1 MLDLLFFKNLKLPAS
16 FWPWKKGSE
25 GVLGIDFGSSSIKL
39 VELRKRQERASLMNY
54 GELAIG
60 PYGGAEVGR
69 VARLVESKAKESIK
83 DLLTETSAKSRDA
96 IVGIPVRSSFV
107 TIIEMPQMSEKE
119 AGEAI
124 KFEARKYIP
133 VPISEVLIDWWIIPE
148 TFMADDNKDEEDS
161 LSKKR
166 KLMSVL
172 LVAIHNEIIEKY
184 RSFMS
189 EAGIK
194 VLGFEIEV
202 FSAAR
207 VLVGSDLAPILLID
221 VGASSVK
228 MTVVDYGIVRTVFA
242 YERGAQSM
250 TDAVSGALGID
261 FARAEEMKR
270 AIGLSANPEHQEL
283 RSVLEPH
290 VDGFLTEAG
299 RLLADYRRKSGRSV
313 SRVILYGGGGAMRG
327 LAEKTAQRLGLE
339 TSLGQPFNRL
349 EYPLLVQPAIKE
361 VGPVFASSIGLGLRG
376 LK

>member
-1 MLDLLFFKNLKLPAS
+1 MPDLSFFKNLKLPTS
-16 FWPWKKGSE
+16 FWPWKKGAES
-25 GVLGIDFGSSSIKL
+25 VLGIDFGSSSIKL

-69 VARLVESKAKESIK
+69 VTRIVEAKAAEAVK
-83 DLLTETSAKSRDA
+83 DLLRETSAKSREA
-96 IVGIPVRSSFV
+96 IVGVPVRSSFV
-107 TIIEMPQMSEKE
+107 TTIEMPLMSEKE
-119 AGEAI
+119 MGEAI

-133 VPISEVLIDWWIIPE
+133 VPLSEVLIDWWIIPE
-148 TFMADDNKDEEDS
+148 TFKAGEEANEEDS

-166 KLMSVL
+166 KVMSVL
-172 LVAIHNEIIEKY
+172 LVAIHNEVIEKY
-184 RSFMS
+184 RSFML

-194 VLGFEIEV
+194 ISAFEIEI

-207 VLVGSDLAPILLID
+207 VLVGNDLAPILLID

-228 MTVVDYGIVRTVFA
+228 MTVVDYGIVRAVFV

-270 AIGLSANPEHQEL
+270 AIGLSPNPEHQEL
-283 RSVLEPH
+283 KSVLEPH
-290 VDGFLTEAG
+290 VDNFLGEAG
-299 RLLADYRRKSGRSV
+299 RLLTDYRRKSGRSV
-313 SRVILYGGGGAMRG
+313 SRVILYGGGGAIRG

-349 EYPLLVQPAIKE
+349 EYPLLVQPAVRE
-361 VGPVFASSIGLGLRG
+361 AGPVFANSIGLGIRG